1 MELDERRR
9 QHVDAVPI
17 WIGKDK
23 YDQGFTFNMAAY
35 DRARYR
41 SHGSVGGFDDV
52 RGVDRLLVFI
62 PGGALV
68 LGQVAVL
75 YSVRRLAVNHP
86 AVNRPALLFAVT
98 ALAITFVLTLFPFVW
113 QSLSTSNWQN
123 YYEKQQPPELAHAWV
138 RGRTELYDS
147 WEFVLCAGVGLLGA
161 LLAVG
166 LEVYPRREPAPLP
179 DIPGGRVELS

>member
-1 MELDERRR
+1 MQRLSLLLRLLSGAMMLIS
-9 QHVDAVPI
+9 AVLLCYGFFKWSWMKGGGSTLTPYQI

-75 YSVRRLAVNHP
+75 YSVRRLAVNIRRLI
-86 AVNRPALLFAVT
+86 AR
-98 ALAITFVLTLFPFVW
+98 
-113 QSLSTSNWQN
+113 
-123 YYEKQQPPELAHAWV
+123 
-138 RGRTELYDS
+138 
-147 WEFVLCAGVGLLGA
+147 LCFS
-161 LLAVG
+161 
-166 LEVYPRREPAPLP
+166 PSRRS
-179 DIPGGRVELS
+179 RSRSF